1 MNRHRRPGLARRLAV
16 ATAVAVACTAAGT
29 AAGGSYL
36 SPAEQATDNIALGGC
51 VIRFDTLNAARTRVV
66 PRIHANAVHRCVGV
80 AGVHVNT
87 AGSLVVDFDA
97 AADAVVSMMVGPD
110 ETFARWGIM
119 CGPSVAAGSES
130 VACYRDGARV
140 RADSLKL
147 YSHTSNLWLI
157 MTWWR
162 GP

>member
-1 MNRHRRPGLARRLAV
+1 MNRHRRPGWPRRLAL
-16 ATAVAVACTAAGT
+16 ATAAAVALTAAGT
-29 AAGGSYL
+29 AAADTYL
-36 SPAEQATDNIALGGC
+36 SPAEQATDNIVLGGC
-51 VIRFDTLNAARTRVV
+51 VIRFDTLNSSGTRVV

-80 AGVHVNT
+80 TGVRVNT
-87 AGSLVVDFDA
+87 AGSLVVNFDA
-97 AADAVVSMMVGPD
+97 AAEAVVSMMVGPD

-119 CGPSVAAGSES
+119 CGPSVAPGHEL

-147 YSHTSNLWLI
+147 YSHTANLWLI